1 MVKGL
6 ERGGEDDEES
16 EGILGKKM
24 NEIVL
29 REKRDDEGFVL
40 HRERVLTQL
49 SYLFIYLFII
59 IIIERLVEFFC
70 NFILLLLV
78 VFIIIDRQHF
88 LFIHER
94 CLMVHLR
101 QRFFSKTL
109 SKEKHQFLVN
119 INFFLN
125 VIKAVIRRK
134 RCKKVAP

>member
-40 HRERVLTQL
+40 QRERVLTQL

-88 LFIHER
+88 YSFTS
-94 CLMVHLR
+94 V
-101 QRFFSKTL
+101 
-109 SKEKHQFLVN
+109 V
-119 INFFLN
+119 
-125 VIKAVIRRK
+125 
-134 RCKKVAP
+134 